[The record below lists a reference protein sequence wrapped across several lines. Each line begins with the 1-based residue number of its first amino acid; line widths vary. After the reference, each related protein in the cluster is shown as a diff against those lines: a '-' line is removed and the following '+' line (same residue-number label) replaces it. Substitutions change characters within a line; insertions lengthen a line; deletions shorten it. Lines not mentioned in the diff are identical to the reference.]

1 MRIGLIAE
9 GASELRIL
17 KHIIGRYLG
26 SDHEVNEIQPRT
38 NPDGSQEGEGGWTRV
53 IQTFEHEGTVRD
65 ALIENDYVLIQIDTD
80 QAQIAPFSVNILNEY
95 GQCCSS
101 DILYGR
107 VRERIMDHIPNLTDE
122 ERSRVLLVICIHEIE
137 CWLLP
142 LYYDDNKRC
151 KTTQCVKYLNDALI
165 KNKIHPLSDGNKNS
179 PEARRTY
186 NTILKKLRKPADIED
201 YAQYNFGFSQFVNQ
215 LRRLLD

>member
-1 MRIGLIAE
+1 
-9 GASELRIL
+9 
-17 KHIIGRYLG
+17 
-26 SDHEVNEIQPRT
+26 
-38 NPDGSQEGEGGWTRV
+38 
-53 IQTFEHEGTVRD
+53 
-65 ALIENDYVLIQIDTD
+65 
-80 QAQIAPFSVNILNEY
+80 
-95 GQCCSS
+95 
-101 DILYGR
+101 
-107 VRERIMDHIPNLTDE
+107 MDHIPNLTDE

>member
-65 ALIENDYVLIQIDTD
+65 ALIENDYVLSLI
-80 QAQIAPFSVNILNEY
+80 
-95 GQCCSS
+95 
-101 DILYGR
+101 
-107 VRERIMDHIPNLTDE
+107 HI
-122 ERSRVLLVICIHEIE
+122 
-137 CWLLP
+137 
-142 LYYDDNKRC
+142 
-151 KTTQCVKYLNDALI
+151 
-165 KNKIHPLSDGNKNS
+165 
-179 PEARRTY
+179 
-186 NTILKKLRKPADIED
+186 
-201 YAQYNFGFSQFVNQ
+201 
-215 LRRLLD
+215 